1 MNRPS
6 ISVRR
11 TEGKRVHGRSAR
23 VLEAVLDAA
32 LEELG
37 RVGYGAFRIEDVAAR
52 SGVNKTTIYRRW
64 PTKVELVAAVLT
76 HAKEPPSSFDT
87 GTLEGD
93 VRASLFEMRDRL
105 RDTRHGAVVRIVMA
119 ERAQPEV
126 NEIVTQLR
134 ERYGSVRRK
143 IFDRAI
149 ERGDLSPGTDTRA
162 LVEFMSAPLVTR
174 MVHQGA
180 TVEDDYLE
188 VLTRFVCAGAR
199 SFGSQA

>member
-6 ISVRR
+6 ISARR

-143 IFDRAI
+143 VFERAI
-149 ERGDLSPGTDTRA
+149 ERGELASDTDTRA

-174 MVHQGA
+174 MVHHNE

-199 SFGSQA
+199 SFGSPV

>member
-6 ISVRR
+6 ISARR

-143 IFDRAI
+143 VFERAI
-149 ERGDLSPGTDTRA
+149 ERGELAPDTDTRA

-174 MVHQGA
+174 MVHHNE

-199 SFGSQA
+199 TFGSPI

>member
-1 MNRPS
+1 M
-6 ISVRR
+6 
-11 TEGKRVHGRSAR
+11 HGRSAR

-199 SFGSQA
+199 SFGSHA